1 MFIVEF
7 EFNDII
13 TKMQC
18 KKEDKLRDIFYEFS
32 NKIEININD
41 LLFLYKGKTVNEDFT
56 FSQLINFFEHT
67 GTDIKFIVYRK
78 KQINQQLIKS
88 KEPIYPICRD
98 NIIIKIKDYKIYL
111 YDCKNNHIINDVL
124 LNKYENTQKIIDK
137 RLCDKCKINITENQE
152 IYLCRFCNMNLCRIC
167 KVNHNSSHKIID
179 NEYKNF
185 ICDLHNEK
193 YILYCEICKM
203 NICRFCEISH
213 YGHNI
218 ISYKNL
224 ISNKDTLTFEINQLK
239 KKLNK
244 LYNNIYNIIIIL
256 NKFMENM
263 RIYYRIYHDI
273 IIIWIN

>member
-1 MFIVEF
+1 MIIVEF

-13 TKMQC
+13 TKMKC

-56 FSQLINFFEHT
+56 FSQLLNFFEHI
-67 GTDIKFIVYRK
+67 GKDIKFIVYEK

-88 KEPIYPICRD
+88 KEPICPICRD
-98 NIIIKIKDYKIYL
+98 NIIIKIKEYKIYL

-193 YILYCEICKM
+193 YNLYCEHCKM

-239 KKLNK
+239 RNLINF
-244 LYNNIYNIIIIL
+244 IIIYIIL
-256 NKFMENM
+256 
-263 RIYYRIYHDI
+263 
-273 IIIWIN
+273 